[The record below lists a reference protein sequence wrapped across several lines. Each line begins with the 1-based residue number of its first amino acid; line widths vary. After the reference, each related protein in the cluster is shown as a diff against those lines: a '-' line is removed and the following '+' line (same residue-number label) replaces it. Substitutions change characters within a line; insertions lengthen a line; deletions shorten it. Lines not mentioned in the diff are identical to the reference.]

1 MSTRVRKF
9 AIAEIFFFS
18 LTDFSIYSSRSNQG
32 RVERLDLYLRY
43 SPLGVTAI
51 NYYHDILNTD
61 LVRGHDDLDITSI
74 VESIQLVQ
82 ELEHCSLNLS
92 FTSGRRVVSAQAMTL
107 TTSASR

>member
-1 MSTRVRKF
+1 MSTRVCKF
-9 AIAEIFFFS
+9 AIAKIFFS

-32 RVERLDLYLRY
+32 RVERLDLCSRY
-43 SPLGVTAI
+43 SPLVVTAI
-51 NYYHDILNTD
+51 NHYHETLNTD

-82 ELEHCSLNLS
+82 ELEHCSLNLP
-92 FTSGRRVVSAQAMTL
+92 FTSGSRVVSAQAITL